1 MKTNKPLTSNKTEAP
16 DTQEATVERRRI
28 GKVVHDERGNARLE
42 WVDVTGKP
50 GFDRET
56 LTLKDVPL
64 SIQQEDADTFN
75 PYERKPIDKPLAQ
88 RTAKRD
94 LRKLSEW
101 IKATRAAEE
110 KKARGED

>member
-1 MKTNKPLTSNKTEAP
+1 M
-16 DTQEATVERRRI
+16 
-28 GKVVHDERGNARLE
+28 HDERGNGKLE
-42 WVDVTGKP
+42 WVDVTDKQ

-56 LTLKDVPL
+56 LTLKDMPL
-64 SIQQEDADTFN
+64 SIEQDNADTFN